1 MIRYLSYIV
10 YYVDIVVYSLC
21 SLFCFI
27 WRWRWKPIF
36 SSTWFCGVGLRLRVG
51 FYVSGTRILI
61 VVTSTSRRITLST
74 TLRNQRLVIGRSEVL
89 QPWISPQFLRCWS
102 VFGFVLHTLGD
113 YSSGASWHMVR
124 DCQVT
129 SLYFAVQV
137 FVVLASERKLTT
149 EESKEQDSTCIDVR
163 WWSAVFC
170 LLDYFRSHVR
180 RSSTK
185 HFDPLIIW
193 NACAESEIYQLDISS
208 FIKHYIL

>member
-1 MIRYLSYIV
+1 MICYLSYIV
-10 YYVDIVVYSLC
+10 YYVDIVVYCLG
-21 SLFCFI
+21 SLFCSI
-27 WRWRWKPIF
+27 WRWSWKSIF
-36 SSTWFCGVGLRLRVG
+36 SSTWFLGIRLRLRVR

-61 VVTSTSRRITLST
+61 VVTSTSRGITLST
-74 TLRNQRLVIGRSEVL
+74 TLWNQRLVIGRSKVL
-89 QPWISPQFLRCWS
+89 QPWISPQFLRCRS

-113 YSSGASWHMVR
+113 YSSWSSWNMVR

-129 SLYFAVQV
+129 SLYFAIQI

-149 EESKEQDSTCIDVR
+149 EESKEQDTTCIYVR

-180 RSSTK
+180 RRSTK

-193 NACAESEIYQLDISS
+193 DACAESKIDQLDISS
-208 FIKHYIL
+208 FIEHYIF

>member
-1 MIRYLSYIV
+1 MICYLSYIV
-10 YYVDIVVYSLC
+10 YYVDVVVYCLC
-21 SLFCFI
+21 SLFCCI
-27 WRWRWKPIF
+27 CRWCWKTIF
-36 SSTWFCGVGLRLRVG
+36 SSTRFLGVGLRLRVG
-51 FYVSGTRILI
+51 FYVSGTCILS
-61 VVTSTSRRITLST
+61 VVTSTSSRITLST
-74 TLRNQRLVIGRSEVL
+74 TLRDQRLVIGRTEVL
-89 QPWISPQFLRCWS
+89 QPWISPKFLRCWS

-113 YSSGASWHMVR
+113 YSSRSSWHMVR

-137 FVVLASERKLTT
+137 FVVLASERELAA

-163 WWSAVFC
+163 WWPAVFG

-193 NACAESEIYQLDISS
+193 NACAESEIYQLYISS
-208 FIKHYIL
+208 FIEHYVF